1 MRGDQER
8 IEAAGAELT
17 FVGSSR
23 PAAAA
28 EFKREKQL
36 EARLLVDPELAAYG
50 AFGLKRS
57 VRSSLGLK
65 SVKHAW
71 RAFREGHRQESVKG
85 DPWQQ
90 GGVFVLAPDGEGG
103 AGQVLYAYRSAEAG
117 DHPPNEEW
125 LAVLERAAPAPA

>member
-8 IEAAGAELT
+8 IQAAGADLV

-23 PAAAA
+23 PAVAA
-28 EFKREKQL
+28 EFERERGL

-50 AFGLKRS
+50 AAELKRS
-57 VRSSLGLK
+57 VLSSLGLE

-71 RAFREGHRQESVKG
+71 RAFRGGHRQERVKG

-90 GGVFVLAPDGEGG
+90 GGVFVLAPGGEVGE
-103 AGQVLYAYRSAEAG
+103 VLYAYRSAEAG

>member
-8 IEAAGAELT
+8 IQAAGADLV

-23 PAAAA
+23 PAVAA
-28 EFKREKQL
+28 EFERERGL

-50 AFGLKRS
+50 AAELKRS
-57 VRSSLGLK
+57 VLSSLGLE

-71 RAFREGHRQESVKG
+71 RAFRGGHRQERVKG

-90 GGVFVLAPDGEGG
+90 GGVFVLAPGDEGG
-103 AGQVLYAYRSAEAG
+103 AGRVLYAYRSAEAG

>member
-1 MRGDQER
+1 MRGDQDR
-8 IEAAGAELT
+8 IQAAGAELV

-23 PAAAA
+23 PAVAA
-28 EFKREKQL
+28 EFKREKAL
-36 EARLLVDPELAAYG
+36 EARLLVDPRLEAYRAA
-50 AFGLKRS
+50 GLKRS

-71 RAFREGHRQESVKG
+71 RALRGGHRQESVKG

-90 GGVFVLAPDGEGG
+90 GGVFVLAPDDEEH